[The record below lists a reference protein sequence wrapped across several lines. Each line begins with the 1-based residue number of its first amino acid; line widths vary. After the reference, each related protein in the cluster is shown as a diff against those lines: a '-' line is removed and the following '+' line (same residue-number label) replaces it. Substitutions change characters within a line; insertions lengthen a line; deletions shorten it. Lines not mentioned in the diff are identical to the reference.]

1 MWQPKVK
8 TIAALQKGLIVLD
21 AVQAHG
27 SGISL
32 QELHAQT
39 AIPKATLLR
48 LLLTLEQHGAVW
60 RRHADGFFCASQATR
75 PMPAGLAPMER
86 LAECAADELD
96 SLQTRIQW
104 PSDLAVRHEYGMR
117 LCETNRTTS
126 YITVHKDKLGFEI
139 NMLRSAVG
147 RAYLSFC
154 SDDERAEI
162 LDGLRRS
169 ERPGDLLARSPARL
183 KAIFDD
189 TRQRGYGIRDPGFG
203 GHYDKS
209 KSQFNDRLSA
219 LAVPILHEDGVH
231 GCINIVWI
239 EGLFSVDQIAGEH
252 LATLKKTAAR
262 IARKMA

>member
-21 AVQAHG
+21 AVQTHG
-27 SGISL
+27 SGLSL
-32 QELHAQT
+32 QELHDST

-48 LLLTLEQHGAVW
+48 VLLTLEQHGLVW
-60 RRHADGFFCASQATR
+60 RRHVDGCFCASHTSLRA
-75 PMPAGLAPMER
+75 AADIAPTEQ

-96 SLQTRIQW
+96 SLQAKIQW
-104 PSDLAVRHEYGMR
+104 PSDLAVRHEFGMR

-154 SDDERAEI
+154 SDDEREQI
-162 LDGLRRS
+162 LAGLKHS
-169 ERPGDLLARSPARL
+169 ERPGDLLARSPTRL
-183 KAIFDD
+183 RTIIDE
-189 TRQRGYGIRDPGFG
+189 TRRRGYATRDPGFG
-203 GHYDKS
+203 GHYDKT
-209 KSQFNDRLSA
+209 KSQHNDRLSA
-219 LAVPILHEDGVH
+219 LAVPILREGGVH
-231 GCINIVWI
+231 GCLNIVWI
-239 EGLFSVDQIAGEH
+239 EGLFSVEEMAAKH
-252 LATLKKTAAR
+252 LATLKKTATS